1 MPMRYDRAR
10 TRRNLPRQGLLALAL
25 GLASAGA
32 AASIGPPVNLMAAA
46 PATAPKAKPTPV
58 QPAQHMATLETPV
71 DDAHITSPWGWRLHP
86 ILKRR
91 RFHKGVD
98 YGAPEGTPVH
108 AAEDGVV
115 ESIGRR
121 GHYGLYLRIRHCSTV
136 ETAYAHL
143 AAFAAGLHV
152 GSEVHRGEVIASVG
166 RTGWATGPHLYYE
179 VIVDGRRVNP
189 DKPGLEVPVDALAKE
204 PSRPRQTAMMPTS

>member
-1 MPMRYDRAR
+1 MRTKPAQP
-10 TRRNLPRQGLLALAL
+10 RRCTSQVLVLAL
-25 GLASAGA
+25 GLASASVSANAPPSA
-32 AASIGPPVNLMAAA
+32 AAAVTLPAA
-46 PATAPKAKPTPV
+46 PA
-58 QPAQHMATLETPV
+58 PAQPTQRMAALEVPV
-71 DDAHITSPWGWRLHP
+71 DDPRITSPYGWRLHP

-98 YGAPEGTPVH
+98 YGAPQGTPVH

-115 ESIGRR
+115 ESMGRR
-121 GHYGLYLRIRHCSTV
+121 SHYGLYLRIRHCRTV

-143 AAFAAGLHV
+143 AGFAPGLHV
-152 GSEVHRGEVIASVG
+152 GSVVSRGEVVASVG

-189 DKPGLEVPVDALAKE
+189 DKPGLLVPVDVTPA
-204 PSRPRQTAMMPTS
+204 PQTQQTAQNGTS

>member
-1 MPMRYDRAR
+1 MRYEPAHQ
-10 TRRNLPRQGLLALAL
+10 RRKLPRQQLLALAL

-32 AASIGPPVNLMAAA
+32 SASVA
-46 PATAPKAKPTPV
+46 PAATPATMHAPV
-58 QPAQHMATLETPV
+58 QPAQRMAELETPV
-71 DDAHITSPWGWRLHP
+71 DDPRITSPYGWRLHP

-91 RFHKGVD
+91 RFHKGID

-115 ESIGRR
+115 DSMGRR
-121 GHYGLYLRIRHCSTV
+121 GHYGLYLRIRHCGTV

-143 AAFAAGLHV
+143 AGFAPGLHV
-152 GSEVHRGEVIASVG
+152 GSVVHRDEVVASVG

-179 VIVDGRRVNP
+179 VIVDGRRINP
-189 DKPGLEVPVDALAKE
+189 NKPGLQVPVNAAAPE
-204 PSRPRQTAMMPTS
+204 PQQTAVIPTS

>member
-1 MPMRYDRAR
+1 MPFDAAVPPLSRAR
-10 TRRNLPRQGLLALAL
+10 RRWLLAL

-32 AASIGPPVNLMAAA
+32 AANVPAPTAAPLQSAQRMAAL
-46 PATAPKAKPTPV
+46 
-58 QPAQHMATLETPV
+58 QTPV
-71 DDAHITSPWGWRLHP
+71 DDPHITSPWGWRVHP

-91 RFHKGVD
+91 RFHNGVD
-98 YGAPEGTPVH
+98 YGAPEGTPVR

-115 ESIGRR
+115 ESMGRR

-143 AAFAAGLHV
+143 AGFAPGLHV
-152 GSEVHRGEVIASVG
+152 GSVVGRGEVVASVG

-189 DKPGLEVPVDALAKE
+189 DKPGLLVPVDVTPAPEL
-204 PSRPRQTAMMPTS
+204 PQTAQNGSS

>member
-1 MPMRYDRAR
+1 VTIP
-10 TRRNLPRQGLLALAL
+10 
-25 GLASAGA
+25 A
-32 AASIGPPVNLMAAA
+32 AVTPAETPPPAHPAQRMAA
-46 PATAPKAKPTPV
+46 
-58 QPAQHMATLETPV
+58 LETPV
-71 DDAHITSPWGWRLHP
+71 DDPHITSPYGWRVHP

-115 ESIGRR
+115 ESMGRR
-121 GHYGLYLRIRHCSTV
+121 GHYGLYLRIRHCGTV

-143 AAFAAGLHV
+143 AAFATGLHI
-152 GSEVHRGEVIASVG
+152 GSVVSRGEVVASVG

-179 VIVDGRRVNP
+179 VIVDGHRVNP
-189 DKPGLEVPVDALAKE
+189 DKPGLRVPVNELVKTPAPEAT
-204 PSRPRQTAMMPTS
+204 QNGTS